1 MDKEAVNAPKE
12 DEFHSL
18 IKSIDIDNY
27 LYVMPI
33 IEEQKITLSQFKSFD
48 RYYLDKLFEIGS
60 FNHLRELGRE
70 VQFIEKFSEWKKSAN
85 NLNNESNNPI
95 FTNDESSLN
104 YNLNHVFITNP
115 IYCEFK
121 SYYDKNGHLGNS
133 EQNKLTRAIFDFFV
147 SKNINLDSIK
157 LKNLASQIHQL
168 FPNEAEEVYFEKQ
181 KHQRAKGK
189 LFYRHQNAMK
199 SSVKPITKP
208 IPYIEKKI
216 YFLGN
221 EQDASK
227 IKSFLKYNF

>member
-33 IEEQKITLSQFKSFD
+33 IE
-48 RYYLDKLFEIGS
+48 
-60 FNHLRELGRE
+60 
-70 VQFIEKFSEWKKSAN
+70 
-85 NLNNESNNPI
+85 
-95 FTNDESSLN
+95 
-104 YNLNHVFITNP
+104 
-115 IYCEFK
+115 
-121 SYYDKNGHLGNS
+121 
-133 EQNKLTRAIFDFFV
+133 
-147 SKNINLDSIK
+147 DSIK